1 MVCIKWPDEHFACF
15 DSYLKTYVNL
25 NAEGNKGMVAKQLEG
40 KFLSASIMQ
49 QVKKDISCFP
59 SPPRLVSLL
68 IGCDSGALSY
78 AKIQESAC
86 KAVGILF
93 ELVKFPAST
102 SQQEAIDYIVQLNED
117 PSVTGIM
124 VFVPVPKHI
133 DKNSLIASISHLK
146 DVEGI
151 SPTNMGKLFYNNSSI
166 VPCTPKA
173 VMLLIKSIDYNLAG
187 KEVVVISR
195 SPIIGQPLLL
205 MLLES
210 TNKSPTP
217 TCCHIATQNLAL
229 HTKRADVVIVAAGKA
244 NLIHGD
250 MLKEGAVVID
260 VGINLVEKEQNGK
273 KTRLIVG
280 DVHYDSAMNVASWLT
295 PVPGGVGLV
304 TTAVLLQN
312 VSLLAKQHFARLE
325 NKSV

>member
-1 MVCIKWPDEHFACF
+1 M
-15 DSYLKTYVNL
+15 
-25 NAEGNKGMVAKQLEG
+25 EGNKGMVAKQLEG
-40 KFLSASIMQ
+40 KFLSANIMH

-59 SPPRLVSLL
+59 SAPRLVSLL
-68 IGCDSGALSY
+68 IGSDSGARSY

-86 KAVGILF
+86 KTVGISF
-93 ELVKFPAST
+93 ELIQLPAST
-102 SQQEAIDYIVQLNED
+102 SEEEAIEYIEKLNND
-117 PSVTGIM
+117 PCVTGILI
-124 VFVPVPKHI
+124 FVPVPKHI
-133 DKNSLIASISHLK
+133 NKNHLIASISHLK

-151 SPTNMGKLFYNNSSI
+151 SPTNMGKLFYGSTSI

-173 VMLLIKSIDYNLAG
+173 VMLLIKSIGYNLVG

-210 TNKSPTP
+210 ANASPTP
-217 TCCHIATQNLAL
+217 VCCHIATKNLEF

-244 NLIHGD
+244 NLIHGH

-260 VGINLVEKEQNGK
+260 VGINLVENIQDGRKV
-273 KTRLIVG
+273 RSIVG
-280 DVHYDSAMNVASWLT
+280 DVHYSSAMEVASWLT

-312 VSLLAKQHFARLE
+312 VLLLAKQHFTRLGR
-325 NKSV
+325 VDTL